1 MKKNIVKLD
10 MNTRLRFALDAGRA
24 FQYMHQLGIVHRDI
38 KSMNVL
44 VCSNM

>member
-1 MKKNIVKLD
+1 MKKNQVKLD
-10 MNTRLRFALDAGRA
+10 LPTRLRFALEAGRV

-44 VCSNM
+44 VSSNM